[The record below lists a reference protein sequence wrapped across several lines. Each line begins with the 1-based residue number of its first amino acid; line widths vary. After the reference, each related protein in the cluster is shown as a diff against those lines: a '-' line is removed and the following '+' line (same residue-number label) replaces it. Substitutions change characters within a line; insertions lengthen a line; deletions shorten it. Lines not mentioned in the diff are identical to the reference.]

1 MTEVAARGDRA
12 ISGLPTFAGWRPRD
26 LGADAL
32 AGLTLAAIAIPEH
45 MATARL
51 GGLPPEMGFLAL
63 AAGAVGFALCGASRR
78 LSVGADSTIT
88 PIFAGA
94 LAMAGAPY
102 PGEVALLALL
112 VGVALLVAGALRL
125 GFVAD
130 LLSIPVTT
138 GFLAGVAAHILT
150 SQAPSLM
157 GLPAPHGPT
166 PIQLWTLAHE
176 VGSAHVL
183 PLALGLGV
191 TAFIVAGEKLAPRFP
206 GALVAVAGATAL
218 TVAFDL
224 EARGVETLG
233 ALAHASLSLRPP
245 PVSYEALRNTA
256 GLALIVAAVAMMQ
269 TAATSRAFVDDSA
282 HGANVDRDFI
292 GVGAANVLAAFMGA
306 FPVNASP
313 PRTAVVAETGGR
325 SQLGGLVAAALAIGL
340 ALYGGGALAHVPH
353 AALAGVLV
361 FVAMRILRVG
371 AIIDVARRSPAE
383 FGLIV
388 LTFAAIV
395 ALPIEQGVATGIALS
410 IVHGLWTVTRAS
422 VVEFVRIPTTSI
434 WWPKSLKQQGET
446 LPGVEVIGVQAP
458 LSFLNANALHDA
470 LLTHASAKLLVIEAN
485 AVAEIDYTGAKVLAD
500 AVTRLQ
506 GAGVTVAVARLESV
520 RAQEAFAA
528 KGLTALIGENHIFH
542 SVEEAVRALAP
553 VDAKSSRAEGKTA

>member
-1 MTEVAARGDRA
+1 MLRLEGTK
-12 ISGLPTFAGWRPRD
+12 ISGLPTFAGWRLRD
-26 LGADAL
+26 FGADAL
-32 AGLTLAAIAIPEH
+32 AGLTLAAIAIPEQ

-94 LAMAGAPY
+94 LAMSGASY
-102 PGEVALLALL
+102 TGEVAVLALM
-112 VGVALLVAGALRL
+112 VGLTLALAGALRL

-157 GLPAPHGPT
+157 GLPAVHGPT

-176 VGSAHVL
+176 AGSAHVL
-183 PLALGLGV
+183 SLALGLGV
-191 TAFIVAGEKLAPRFP
+191 TIFIVAGEKLAPRFP
-206 GALVAVAGATAL
+206 GALVAVVGATVL
-218 TVAFDL
+218 TVVFDL

-233 ALAHASLSLRPP
+233 ALARTSLSLSLPH
-245 PVSYEALRNTA
+245 VTYGALRDTA
-256 GLALIVAAVAMMQ
+256 GLALIVAAVVMMQ
-269 TAATSRAFVDDSA
+269 TAATSRAFVDDLA
-282 HGANVDRDFI
+282 RGADIDRDFI
-292 GVGAANVLAAFMGA
+292 GVGAANMLSAFLGA

-325 SQLGGLVAAALAIGL
+325 SQLGGLVAAALAVGL
-340 ALYGGGALAHVPH
+340 ALWGGDALAHVPH
-353 AALAGVLV
+353 AALAGVLA
-361 FVAMRILRVG
+361 FIALRILRVG
-371 AIIDVARRSPAE
+371 AMIDVARRSPAE
-383 FGLIV
+383 FGLIA

-395 ALPIEQGVATGIALS
+395 ALPIEQGVGVGIALS
-410 IVHGLWTVTRAS
+410 IAHGLWTVTRARI
-422 VVEFVRIPTTSI
+422 VEFVRIPGTSI
-434 WWPKSLKQQGET
+434 WWPKSPKQQGET

-470 LLTHASAKLLVIEAN
+470 LLNHRSAKLLVIEAN

-500 AVTRLQ
+500 AVTRLKA
-506 GAGVTVAVARLESV
+506 AGVTVAVARLEAV
-520 RAQEAFAA
+520 RAQEGFERQ
-528 KGLTALIGENHIFH
+528 GLTALIGENHIFH
-542 SVEEAVRALAP
+542 SVEEAVRALAL
-553 VDAKSSRAEGKTA
+553 VDAQPSRAEDGKT